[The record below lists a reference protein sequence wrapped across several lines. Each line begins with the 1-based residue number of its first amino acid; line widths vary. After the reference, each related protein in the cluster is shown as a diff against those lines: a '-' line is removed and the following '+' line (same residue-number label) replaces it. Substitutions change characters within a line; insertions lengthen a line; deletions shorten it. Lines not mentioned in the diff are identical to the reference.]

1 MDGVVPWGMFTV
13 PTGPGPPMPNNAN
26 PVGHPSFPACPIS
39 QVQDLG
45 VFMVWTISLRKIFQY
60 LSRLLRWSNVGLIIL
75 RYSGDS
81 RPDDLH
87 RFGSK
92 TTKEILFPSTIKA
105 S

>member
-1 MDGVVPWGMFTV
+1 MCKNP
-13 PTGPGPPMPNNAN
+13 GPGPR
-26 PVGHPSFPACPIS
+26 
-39 QVQDLG
+39 G
-45 VFMVWTISLRKIFQY
+45 VYGVEHLLEKILQY
-60 LSRLLRWSNVGLIIL
+60 LSRLLRWSNVGLIKL